1 MGWLSLQL
9 AFGDTSEKA
18 SNKGAMQ
25 ELSQQPFGDVLVWAI
40 AIGMFLLVLWRLL
53 EAFVGHRE
61 KEEGSDRMKARAG
74 LRG

>member
-1 MGWLSLQL
+1 
-9 AFGDTSEKA
+9 
-18 SNKGAMQ
+18 MQ

-53 EAFVGHRE
+53 EAFFGHQERGRQRPV
-61 KEEGSDRMKARAG
+61 EGPRR